1 MADEP
6 FSLILESVIEVS
18 QTVVSSVEPYPV
30 QLHGAR
36 FIQPFLLLTAS
47 LDASV
52 RVFAP
57 ESVEAEGPFS
67 SVVTLQPHLIGS
79 QGFHGAFWQCRGGD
93 REIFAYGYHGAMF
106 RWKEASN
113 SIEEGAKMAENESK
127 MAENESKMAEN
138 ESKMAEN
145 ESNSIENEPKSLE
158 SQFNSIE
165 PSSNSLE
172 NEPHSIESPSN
183 SIEPFYHMG
192 SFTLLSFVSGHFASA
207 RAGFS
212 RFGHLL
218 ISCSLDRTVRLWGR
232 EHRDGRWKEV
242 GRPVVHGYPVT
253 GVSWLKDHRGM
264 EGLGLS
270 NEEIG
275 RLVTINEEK
284 KCRVYE
290 TTYLNLF
297 VLNELVESVD
307 SAVIKHP
314 SIERILFFEIR

>member
-1 MADEP
+1 M
-6 FSLILESVIEVS
+6 ILESVIEVS

-30 QLHGAR
+30 QLHRAR
-36 FIQPFLLLTAS
+36 LIQPFLLLTAS

-113 SIEEGAKMAENESK
+113 SIEVEANSIEDGAKMPENGSKTVENEQ
-127 MAENESKMAEN
+127 
-138 ESKMAEN
+138 
-145 ESNSIENEPKSLE
+145 KSLE
-158 SQFNSIE
+158 SQ
-165 PSSNSLE
+165 SNSLE
-172 NEPHSIESPSN
+172 NEPHPIEPSSN
-183 SIEPFYHMG
+183 SIEPFYHMD
-192 SFTLLSFVSGHFASA
+192 SFTLLPFVSGHFASA

-297 VLNELVESVD
+297 VLNELVESTD

-314 SIERILFFEIR
+314 SIERILFLIFDEK

>member
-30 QLHGAR
+30 QLYGAR

-113 SIEEGAKMAENESK
+113 SIEEGANSIEEGA
-127 MAENESKMAEN
+127 
-138 ESKMAEN
+138 KMAEN
-145 ESNSIENEPKSLE
+145 ESNSIENEPKSL
-158 SQFNSIE
+158 E

-192 SFTLLSFVSGHFASA
+192 SFTLLPFVSGHFASA

-218 ISCSLDRTVRLWGR
+218 ISCSLDRTVRLWGH

>member
-30 QLHGAR
+30 QLYGAR

-113 SIEEGAKMAENESK
+113 SIEEGAKMAENGSK
-127 MAENESKMAEN
+127 ME
-138 ESKMAEN
+138 EN

-158 SQFNSIE
+158 PQSNSIE

-172 NEPHSIESPSN
+172 NEPYPLEPSSN

-192 SFTLLSFVSGHFASA
+192 SFTLLPFVSGHFASA

-242 GRPVVHGYPVT
+242 SRPVVHGYPVT

>member
-113 SIEEGAKMAENESK
+113 SIEEGAKMAENES
-127 MAENESKMAEN
+127 
-138 ESKMAEN
+138 
-145 ESNSIENEPKSLE
+145 NSIENEPKSL
-158 SQFNSIE
+158 E

-192 SFTLLSFVSGHFASA
+192 SFTLLPFVSGHFASA

-314 SIERILFFEIR
+314 SIERIFFEIR

>member
-30 QLHGAR
+30 QLYGAR

-113 SIEEGAKMAENESK
+113 SIEEGANSIEEGAKMAENGSKMEENESK
-127 MAENESKMAEN
+127 ME
-138 ESKMAEN
+138 EN

-158 SQFNSIE
+158 PQ
-165 PSSNSLE
+165 SN
-172 NEPHSIESPSN
+172 SIESPSN

-192 SFTLLSFVSGHFASA
+192 SFTLLPFVSGHFASA
-207 RAGFS
+207 RVGFS

-264 EGLGLS
+264 EGLGLT

>member
-113 SIEEGAKMAENESK
+113 SIEEGAKMAENES
-127 MAENESKMAEN
+127 
-138 ESKMAEN
+138 
-145 ESNSIENEPKSLE
+145 NSIENEPKSLE
-158 SQFNSIE
+158 PQ
-165 PSSNSLE
+165 SN
-172 NEPHSIESPSN
+172 SIESPSN

-192 SFTLLSFVSGHFASA
+192 SFTLLPFVSGHFASA

>member
-113 SIEEGAKMAENESK
+113 SIEEGAKMAENES
-127 MAENESKMAEN
+127 
-138 ESKMAEN
+138 
-145 ESNSIENEPKSLE
+145 NSIENEPKSLE
-158 SQFNSIE
+158 PQSNSIE
-165 PSSNSLE
+165 SPSNSLE

-192 SFTLLSFVSGHFASA
+192 SFTLLPFVSGHFASA

>member
-57 ESVEAEGPFS
+57 ESGEAEGPFS

-106 RWKEASN
+106 RWKESSN
-113 SIEEGAKMAENESK
+113 SIEEGANSIEEGA
-127 MAENESKMAEN
+127 
-138 ESKMAEN
+138 KMAEN
-145 ESNSIENEPKSLE
+145 ESNSIENEPKSL
-158 SQFNSIE
+158 E

-183 SIEPFYHMG
+183 SIESPSNSIEPFYHMG
-192 SFTLLSFVSGHFASA
+192 SFTLLPFVSGHFASA

-264 EGLGLS
+264 EGLGLT

-314 SIERILFFEIR
+314 SIERILFF

>member
-106 RWKEASN
+106 RWKESSN
-113 SIEEGAKMAENESK
+113 SIEEGANSIEEGA
-127 MAENESKMAEN
+127 
-138 ESKMAEN
+138 KMAEN
-145 ESNSIENEPKSLE
+145 ESNSIENEPKSL
-158 SQFNSIE
+158 E

-192 SFTLLSFVSGHFASA
+192 SFTLLPFVSGHFASA

-264 EGLGLS
+264 EGLGLT

-314 SIERILFFEIR
+314 SIERILFF

>member
-1 MADEP
+1 M
-6 FSLILESVIEVS
+6 ILESVIEVS

-30 QLHGAR
+30 QLHRAR
-36 FIQPFLLLTAS
+36 LIQPFLLLTAS

-113 SIEEGAKMAENESK
+113 SIEVEANSIEDGAKMPENGSKTVENEQ
-127 MAENESKMAEN
+127 
-138 ESKMAEN
+138 
-145 ESNSIENEPKSLE
+145 KSLE
-158 SQFNSIE
+158 SQ
-165 PSSNSLE
+165 SNSLE
-172 NEPHSIESPSN
+172 NEPHPIEPSSN

-192 SFTLLSFVSGHFASA
+192 SFTLLPFVSGHFASA

-297 VLNELVESVD
+297 VLNELVESAD

-314 SIERILFFEIR
+314 SIERILFLIFDEK